1 MRHRGIGIDTYGDL
15 IPMVQESKVEFR
27 KLQVTGGST
36 YIVSLPK
43 NWIKANNLNPSD
55 IVSVEQLPS
64 GEVQISPHEVKETRR
79 NVKIDLAKYPP
90 AALYDCLVGAYVS
103 GADNISV
110 VSNDGLSSKDRRI
123 IRQFLRDTRGMEI
136 SEDDVKSLSIVS
148 LLNPNELPLQVSL
161 NRMYLLV
168 TSLVEDALAVLEG
181 EDADLLSDYDDRE
194 RQIDARRLL
203 INRQVSMVLQNQQVE
218 REIGIN
224 RYSAMEHSVMAH
236 YFERMGDHANTLAR
250 IITELDGELNLSI
263 GAAPLSFLPV
273 WLGALRDIVR
283 NMYSK
288 EIRVLTEGK
297 TNLEEAI
304 SALGDHEEILMATSK
319 QRSELLVEFRI
330 SEITRRLCGYTIDM
344 TETLINM
351 LLSSRTNI
359 GTIED

>member
-1 MRHRGIGIDTYGDL
+1 MS
-15 IPMVQESKVEFR
+15 QESKVEFR
-27 KLQVTGGST
+27 KLQVSGGST

-64 GEVQISPHEVKETRR
+64 GEIQITPHEIKDTKRMVT
-79 NVKIDLAKYPP
+79 IDLAKYPTNS
-90 AALYDCLVGAYVS
+90 LYDCLIGAYVC
-103 GADNISV
+103 GADTINV
-110 VSNDGLSSKDRRI
+110 VRSDGLGSKHRRVV
-123 IRQFLRDTRGMEI
+123 RQFLRETRGMEI
-136 SEDDVKSLSIVS
+136 SDDETKSLTIVS

-168 TSLVEDALAVLEG
+168 TSLVEDALAVLDG
-181 EDADLLSDYDDRE
+181 EDYDLLSDYDDRE

-203 INRQVSMVLQNQQVE
+203 IDRQVAMVLQNPQIE

-250 IITELDGELNLSI
+250 LIIEQKVDMKLSTSD
-263 GAAPLSFLPV
+263 APLSFLPV

-297 TNLEEAI
+297 QNLAI
-304 SALGDHEEILMATSK
+304 AIAELGEHEEKLMSTSK
-319 QRSELLVEFRI
+319 QQGELLIEFRI
-330 SEITRRLCGYTIDM
+330 SEIARAFVATALTCRKRSSTCFYPAEPAFPLRRRD
-344 TETLINM
+344 
-351 LLSSRTNI
+351 
-359 GTIED
+359 

>member
-1 MRHRGIGIDTYGDL
+1 MAQD
-15 IPMVQESKVEFR
+15 SKIEFR

-43 NWIKANNLNPSD
+43 SWIRSNNLNPSD
-55 IVSVEQLPS
+55 VVSVEQLPS
-64 GEVQISPHEVKETRR
+64 GEVQISPHEIKTTKRT
-79 NVKIDLAKYPP
+79 VKIDLAKYPA

-103 GADNISV
+103 GADSIAV
-110 VSNDGLSSKDRRI
+110 VNNEGLTSKDRRV

-136 SEDDVKSLSIVS
+136 SDDGAKALSIVS

-168 TSLVEDALAVLEG
+168 TSLVEDALAVLSG

-203 INRQVSMVLQNQQVE
+203 INRQVAMVLQNHQIE

-250 IITELDGELNLSI
+250 IITELEGGLKLSI
-263 GAAPLSFLPV
+263 DAAPLSFLPI

-283 NMYSK
+283 NVYSK

-297 TNLEEAI
+297 NNLEEAI
-304 SALGDHEEILMATSK
+304 AALGLHEEKLMATSK

-344 TETLINM
+344 SETLINM
-351 LLSSRTNI
+351 LLSSRTHI
-359 GTIED
+359 GTAEV

>member
-1 MRHRGIGIDTYGDL
+1 
-15 IPMVQESKVEFR
+15 MVQESKVEFR

-43 NWIKANNLNPSD
+43 AWIKTNNLNPSD

-64 GEVQISPHEVKETRR
+64 GEVQITPHEVKETKRT
-79 NVKIDLAKYPP
+79 VTIDLSKYPTN
-90 AALYDCLVGAYVS
+90 ALYDCLIGAYVC
-103 GADNISV
+103 GADTINV
-110 VSNDGLSSKDRRI
+110 VRNDGLGSKDRRVV
-123 IRQFLRDTRGMEI
+123 RQFLRETRGMEI
-136 SEDDVKSLSIVS
+136 SDDGSKSLSIVS

-168 TSLVEDALAVLEG
+168 TSLVEDVLAVLEG
-181 EDADLLSDYDDRE
+181 EDHDLLSDYDDRE

-203 INRQVSMVLQNQQVE
+203 IDRQVAMVLQNHQIE

-250 IITELDGELNLSI
+250 LVVEQKGDLKLSTSD
-263 GAAPLSFLPV
+263 APLSFLPV
-273 WLGALRDIVR
+273 WLSALRDIVR

-297 TNLEEAI
+297 QNLAVAI
-304 SALGDHEEILMATSK
+304 AELGEHEEKLMATSK
-319 QRSELLVEFRI
+319 QRSELLIEFRI
-330 SEITRRLCGYTIDM
+330 SEIARRLCGYSIDM
-344 TETLINM
+344 SETLINM
-351 LLSSRTNI
+351 LLSGRTSI
-359 GTIED
+359 SVKEA

>member
-1 MRHRGIGIDTYGDL
+1 
-15 IPMVQESKVEFR
+15 MVLDGKVEFR

-36 YIVSLPK
+36 FIVSLPK

-64 GEVQISPHEVKETRR
+64 GEVQISPHEVKETKRI
-79 NVKIDLAKYPP
+79 VKIDLTKYPP
-90 AALYDCLVGAYVS
+90 DALYDCLVGAYVS
-103 GADNISV
+103 GADKIIV
-110 VSNDGLSSKDRRI
+110 KDPDGISSKNRRL

-136 SEDDVKSLSIVS
+136 SDDEPKILSIIS

-168 TSLVEDALAVLEG
+168 TSLVDDALAVLGG

-194 RQIDARRLL
+194 RQVDARRLL
-203 INRQVSMVLQNQQVE
+203 IDRQVAMVLQNHQLE

-224 RYSAMEHSVMAH
+224 RYTAMEHSVMAH

-250 IITELDGELNLSI
+250 IITEMEGELKLSI
-263 GAAPLSFLPV
+263 HEAPLSYLPI

-288 EIRVLTEGK
+288 EIRVLTDGK
-297 TNLEEAI
+297 SNLEKAI
-304 SALGDHEEILMATSK
+304 SALGKHEEKLMSTSK
-319 QRSELLVEFRI
+319 QRSELLVDFRI

-351 LLSSRTNI
+351 LLSSRTKI
-359 GTIED
+359 GTEGE

>member
-1 MRHRGIGIDTYGDL
+1 MRKGIEPYGG
-15 IPMVQESKVEFR
+15 PTNMSQESKVEFR

-64 GEVQISPHEVKETRR
+64 GEVQITPHEVKETKRT
-79 NVKIDLAKYPP
+79 VTIDLAKYPTNS
-90 AALYDCLVGAYVS
+90 LYDCLIGAYVC
-103 GADNISV
+103 GADTINV
-110 VSNDGLSSKDRRI
+110 VRNDGLGSKDRRVV
-123 IRQFLRDTRGMEI
+123 RQFLRETRGMEI
-136 SEDDVKSLSIVS
+136 SDDETKSLTIVS

-168 TSLVEDALAVLEG
+168 TSLVEDALAVLDG
-181 EDADLLSDYDDRE
+181 EDYDLLSDYDDRE

-203 INRQVSMVLQNQQVE
+203 IDRQVAMVLQNHQVE

-250 IITELDGELNLSI
+250 LVVEQKGEMKLSTSD
-263 GAAPLSFLPV
+263 APLSFLPV

-297 TNLEEAI
+297 QNLAI
-304 SALGDHEEILMATSK
+304 AIAELGDHEEKLMSTSK
-319 QRSELLVEFRI
+319 QHSELLIEFRI
-330 SEITRRLCGYTIDM
+330 SEIARRLCGYTIDM
-344 TETLINM
+344 SETLINM
-351 LLSSRTNI
+351 LLSGRTNI
-359 GTIED
+359 SVKEA